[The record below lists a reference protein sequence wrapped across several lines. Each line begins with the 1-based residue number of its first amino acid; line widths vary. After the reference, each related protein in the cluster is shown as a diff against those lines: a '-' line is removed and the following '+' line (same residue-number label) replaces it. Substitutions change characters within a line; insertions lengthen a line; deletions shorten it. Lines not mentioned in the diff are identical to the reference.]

1 MFKKNKNYDVT
12 MLPSSGM
19 SRMQNVKHRFLFIVN
34 INIPNTTFLR
44 LSKVSVPNMEDN
56 EVG

>member
-1 MFKKNKNYDVT
+1 

-34 INIPNTTFLR
+34 INVPNTTFLR